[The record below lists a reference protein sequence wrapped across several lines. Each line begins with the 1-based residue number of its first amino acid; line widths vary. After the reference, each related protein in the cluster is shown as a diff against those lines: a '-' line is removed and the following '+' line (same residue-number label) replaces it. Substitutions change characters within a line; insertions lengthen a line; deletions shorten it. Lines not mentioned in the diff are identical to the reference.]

1 MKRMVVFIAL
11 SALASLIYGQKSIDD
26 LFDKYSGKDGYVTLT
41 FKGDILKLLN
51 LDEKCWDKDDKP
63 LNITQ
68 IRILAPENET
78 VPTDNFYDMV
88 IKKLKLRDYEEFMSV
103 NKSDQDMK
111 MLVRTEGNSIREFLL
126 VSGGDDNVLIQVKG
140 KMTFD
145 EAERLSSEV
154 SGDSSM
160 GMVSN
165 H

>member
-1 MKRMVVFIAL
+1 MVVFIAL
-11 SALASLIYGQKSIDD
+11 SALASLIYGQKSIDE

-41 FKGDILKLLN
+41 FNGDILKLLN
-51 LDEKCWDKDDKP
+51 LDEKCRDKGSKS
-63 LNITQ
+63 LNITE

-78 VPTDNFYDMV
+78 VQTDNFYDMV
-88 IKKLKLRDYEEFMSV
+88 IRKLKLRDYEEFMSV

-154 SGDSSM
+154 SADSALQ
-160 GMVSN
+160 MVSN
-165 H
+165 Q

>member
-11 SALASLIYGQKSIDD
+11 SALASLIYGQKSIDE

-41 FKGDILKLLN
+41 FNGDILKLLN
-51 LDEKCWDKDDKP
+51 LDEKCRDKGSKS
-63 LNITQ
+63 LNITE

-78 VPTDNFYDMV
+78 VQTDNFYDMV
-88 IKKLKLRDYEEFMSV
+88 IRKLKLRDYEEFMSV

-154 SGDSSM
+154 SADSALQ
-160 GMVSN
+160 MVSN
-165 H
+165 Q

>member
-1 MKRMVVFIAL
+1 MVVFIAL

-26 LFDKYSGKDGYVTLT
+26 LFDRYSGKDGYVTLT

-51 LDEKCWDKDDKP
+51 LDEKCREKDSKP
-63 LNITQ
+63 LNITE
-68 IRILAPENET
+68 IRILAPENEA
-78 VPTDNFYDMV
+78 VQTDNFYDMV
-88 IKKLKLRDYEEFMSV
+88 VKKLKLRDYDEFMSV

-154 SGDSSM
+154 SGDSAM
-160 GMVSN
+160 DMVSN

>member
-1 MKRMVVFIAL
+1 MVVFIAL

-26 LFDKYSGKDGYVTLT
+26 LFNKYSGKDGYVTLT

-51 LDEKCWDKDDKP
+51 LDEKCRDKDSKS
-63 LNITQ
+63 LNITE
-68 IRILAPENET
+68 IRILATENET
-78 VPTDNFYDMV
+78 VQTDNFYDMV
-88 IKKLKLRDYEEFMSV
+88 VRRLKLRNYEEFMSV

-111 MLVRTEGNSIREFLL
+111 MLVRTDGNSIREFLL

-154 SGDSSM
+154 SGDTAM
-160 GMVSN
+160 KMVSN
-165 H
+165 Q